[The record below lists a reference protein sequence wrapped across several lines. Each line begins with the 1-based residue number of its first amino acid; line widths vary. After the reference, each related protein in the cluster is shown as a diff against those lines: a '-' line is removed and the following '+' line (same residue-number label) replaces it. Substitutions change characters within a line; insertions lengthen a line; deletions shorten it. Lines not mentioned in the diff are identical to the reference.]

1 VTHVF
6 LVACPARGDP
16 LRLAPT
22 QAKEFAPG
30 FREPHRAI
38 LPDIATK
45 NKEASSASPVEV
57 SPNPLRAGMRLEPTA
72 PPSVVVIFGATG
84 DLTRRK
90 LLPALYRLTQQRLLP
105 NEFAILGAARQPL
118 SDDEFREHM
127 KAAVTEFGPDESL
140 NDSEW
145 QSFAKRISY
154 IAGEFGDAALYQK
167 LKAKLEELD
176 HDYDTQGNRIF
187 YLATAPEFFGVV
199 AKQLGDAKLAK
210 PAKRTWT
217 RLIVEKP
224 FGRDL
229 ESARSLNKT
238 LASVFDESQIYRIDH
253 YLGKET
259 VQNLLVFR
267 FANSIFE
274 PLWNRQYIDHIQITN
289 AETIGV
295 EGRGGYYEKA
305 GALRDM
311 IQNHV
316 FQVTSLIAMEPP
328 ASLTAS
334 GVRDEKIKAMQSV
347 RPLPA
352 DDIENLVVRGQYGP
366 GTVLGDTVPGYR
378 EEPGVDPKSST
389 ETFAALK
396 LQFDNWRWAGVP
408 FYLRSGKR
416 LQKHITEIAIQFKEV
431 PQRLFNDSDA
441 PLQPNVLV
449 IRIQPNEGISL
460 RFGAKLPGQ
469 ALRIRSVNMD
479 FRYGSSFGVKAPEAY
494 ERLLLDCMLGDST
507 LYARRDMVERGWEI
521 VTPILKAWEKPALDF
536 PNYEAGSWGP
546 QAAFALIERD
556 GRGWRKL

>member
-1 VTHVF
+1 
-6 LVACPARGDP
+6 
-16 LRLAPT
+16 
-22 QAKEFAPG
+22 
-30 FREPHRAI
+30 
-38 LPDIATK
+38 
-45 NKEASSASPVEV
+45 
-57 SPNPLRAGMRLEPTA
+57 MRLEATA
-72 PPSVVVIFGATG
+72 PPCAVVIFGATG

-90 LLPALYRLTQQRLLP
+90 LLPALYRLAQQRLIP
-105 NEFAILGAARQPL
+105 NEFAILGTARHPQ
-118 SDDEFREHM
+118 SDEEFRGSM
-127 KAAVTEFGPDESL
+127 KAALAEFSSDDSLDEAT
-140 NDSEW
+140 W
-145 QSFAKRISY
+145 QSFAKRIFY
-154 IAGEFGDAALYQK
+154 IAGDFSEAELYA
-167 LKAKLEELD
+167 KAKTKLEEID
-176 HDYDTQGNRIF
+176 KEFDTQGNRIF
-187 YLATAPEFFGVV
+187 YLATAPDFFGVI
-199 AKQLGDAKLAK
+199 AKQLGDAGMARPKATRTGSQTGSTPGTKRK
-210 PAKRTWT
+210 PWT
-217 RLIVEKP
+217 RIIVEKP

-229 ESARSLNKT
+229 ESARELNKT
-238 LASVFDESQIYRIDH
+238 LAAVFDESQIYRIDH

-289 AETIGV
+289 AETLGV
-295 EGRGGYYEKA
+295 EGRGAYYEKA

-328 ASLTAS
+328 ASLSAN
-334 GVRDEKIKAMQSV
+334 GVRDEKFKAMQSV

-352 DDIENLVVRGQYGP
+352 DQIDEFAVQGQYGA

-378 EEPGVDPKSST
+378 EEPGVDANSST

-396 LQFDNWRWAGVP
+396 LYLDNWRWAGVP
-408 FYLRSGKR
+408 FYIRSGKR
-416 LQKHITEIAIQFKEV
+416 LQKHVTEIAIQFKEV
-431 PQRLFNDSDA
+431 PHRLFTDSDS

-460 RFGAKLPGQ
+460 RFAAKLPGQ

-479 FRYGSSFGVKAPEAY
+479 FRYGSSFGVKPPEAY

-521 VTPILKAWEKPALDF
+521 VTPILEGWKKPAPDF

-546 QAAFALIERD
+546 EAAIELIQRD
-556 GRGWRKL
+556 GREWRKL

>member
-1 VTHVF
+1 
-6 LVACPARGDP
+6 
-16 LRLAPT
+16 
-22 QAKEFAPG
+22 
-30 FREPHRAI
+30 
-38 LPDIATK
+38 
-45 NKEASSASPVEV
+45 
-57 SPNPLRAGMRLEPTA
+57 MRLERVA
-72 PPSVVVIFGATG
+72 PPCVVVIFGATG

-90 LLPALYRLTQQRLLP
+90 LLPALYRLTEQRLIP
-105 NEFAILGAARQPL
+105 AEFAILGTARQL
-118 SDDEFREHM
+118 MSDDEFRAQMQQAIKEF
-127 KAAVTEFGPDESL
+127 AADEEFDEATW
-140 NDSEW
+140 E
-145 QSFAKRISY
+145 SFAKRLFYSG
-154 IAGEFGDAALYQK
+154 GEFNDAELYTK
-167 LKAKLEELD
+167 LKGRVDQIDSECN
-176 HDYDTQGNRIF
+176 TRGNRLF
-187 YLATAPEFFGVV
+187 YLATAPDFFGVV
-199 AKQLGDAKLAK
+199 AERLGQADLARPK
-210 PAKRTWT
+210 EGSWT
-217 RLIVEKP
+217 RIIVEKP
-224 FGRDL
+224 FGHDL
-229 ESARSLNKT
+229 ESARSLNQE
-238 LASVFDESQIYRIDH
+238 LAAVFEEKQIFRIDH

-289 AETIGV
+289 AEAIGV
-295 EGRGGYYEKA
+295 EGRGAYYEKA

-328 ASLTAS
+328 ASLSAN

-352 DDIENLVVRGQYGP
+352 DGIKNFVVRGQYGP

-378 EEPGVDPKSST
+378 EEPGVDPNSST

-396 LQFDNWRWAGVP
+396 LRFDNWRWAGVP

-416 LQKHITEIAIQFKEV
+416 LRKHITEIAIQFKDV
-431 PQRLFNDSDA
+431 PHRLFTDADA

-449 IRIQPNEGISL
+449 IRIQPNEGITL

-469 ALRIRSVNMD
+469 AMRIRSVNMD
-479 FRYGSSFGVKAPEAY
+479 FRYGSSFGVKPPEAY

-521 VTPILKAWEKPALDF
+521 VSPIIAAWQQPATDF

-546 QAAFALIERD
+546 QAAFELIERD
-556 GRGWRKL
+556 GRKWRRL

>member
-1 VTHVF
+1 
-6 LVACPARGDP
+6 
-16 LRLAPT
+16 
-22 QAKEFAPG
+22 
-30 FREPHRAI
+30 
-38 LPDIATK
+38 
-45 NKEASSASPVEV
+45 
-57 SPNPLRAGMRLEPTA
+57 MRIEPTA
-72 PPSVVVIFGATG
+72 PPCCVVIFGATG

-90 LLPALYRLTQQRLLP
+90 LLPALYRLAQQRLVP
-105 NEFAILGAARQPL
+105 SEFAILGTARRL
-118 SDDEFREHM
+118 HSDEEFREAM
-127 KAAVTEFGPDESL
+127 KAAISEFADDEPL
-140 NDSEW
+140 DEAAW
-145 QSFAKRISY
+145 ESFAKRIFY
-154 IAGEFGDAALYQK
+154 IGGEFNDAQLYEQLKTK
-167 LKAKLEELD
+167 LAEIDKE
-176 HDYDTQGNRIF
+176 YDTNGNRLF
-187 YLATAPEFFGVV
+187 YLATAPPFFGVV
-199 AKQLGDAKLAK
+199 AKHLGAAGLADASNSSNVQS
-210 PAKRTWT
+210 WT
-217 RLIVEKP
+217 RVIVEKP
-224 FGRDL
+224 FGHDL
-229 ESARSLNKT
+229 ESARALNRE
-238 LASVFDESQIYRIDH
+238 LAEVFEERQVYRIDH

-267 FANSIFE
+267 FSNSIFE

-289 AETIGV
+289 AETLGV
-295 EGRGGYYEKA
+295 EGRGGYYETA

-328 ASLTAS
+328 SSLSAN
-334 GVRDEKIKAMQSV
+334 GVRDEKIKAMQGV
-347 RPLPA
+347 RALPPEQIDQRA
-352 DDIENLVVRGQYGP
+352 VRGQYGP

-378 EEPGVDPKSST
+378 EEPGVEPSSST

-396 LQFDNWRWAGVP
+396 LYFDNWRWAGVP

-431 PQRLFNDSDA
+431 PQRLFNESDS

-521 VTPILKAWEKPALDF
+521 VTPILEAWKKPAPDF
-536 PNYEAGSWGP
+536 PNYDAGSWGP
-546 QAAFALIERD
+546 EESEQLIERD
-556 GRGWRKL
+556 GRAWRKL

>member
-1 VTHVF
+1 
-6 LVACPARGDP
+6 
-16 LRLAPT
+16 
-22 QAKEFAPG
+22 
-30 FREPHRAI
+30 
-38 LPDIATK
+38 
-45 NKEASSASPVEV
+45 
-57 SPNPLRAGMRLEPTA
+57 M
-72 PPSVVVIFGATG
+72 VIFGASG

-90 LLPALYRLTQQRLLP
+90 LLPALYRLAQQRLVP
-105 NEFAILGAARQPL
+105 SEFAILGTARHPQ
-118 SDDEFREHM
+118 SDDEFRALR
-127 KAAVTEFGPDESL
+127 KAAIAEFGDDDSLDE
-140 NDSEW
+140 NAW
-145 QSFAKRISY
+145 QSFAKRIFY
-154 IAGEFGDAALYQK
+154 LGGDFTDAALYQK
-167 LKAKLEELD
+167 LKTKLEEID
-176 HDYDTQGNRIF
+176 KEYDTEGNRIF
-187 YLATAPEFFGVV
+187 YLATAPDNFGLI
-199 AKQLGDAKLAK
+199 AKQLGEAGIARPRSNKATGKANASGKRGASTKK
-210 PAKRTWT
+210 PWT
-217 RLIVEKP
+217 RIIVEKP

-229 ESARSLNKT
+229 ESARTLNKT
-238 LASVFDESQIYRIDH
+238 LAAVFDESQIYRIDH

-274 PLWNRQYIDHIQITN
+274 PLWNRQYIDHVQITN

-295 EGRGGYYEKA
+295 EGRGSYYETA

-328 ASLTAS
+328 ASLSAN

-347 RPLPA
+347 RPLPRA
-352 DDIENLVVRGQYGP
+352 TDEFAVRGQYGP
-366 GTVLGDTVPGYR
+366 GTVLGDTVVGYR
-378 EEPGVDPKSST
+378 EEPGVDPNSST

-396 LQFDNWRWAGVP
+396 LYFDNWRWSGVP
-408 FYLRSGKR
+408 FYIRSGKS
-416 LQKHITEIAIQFKEV
+416 LQKHVTEIAIHFKEV
-431 PQRLFNDSDA
+431 PHRLFNDSDS

-479 FRYGSSFGVKAPEAY
+479 FRYGSSFGVKPPEAY

-521 VTPILKAWEKPALDF
+521 VTPILEDWKKPAPDF

-546 QAAFALIERD
+546 QAAFELIERD
-556 GRGWRKL
+556 GRDWRKL

>member
-1 VTHVF
+1 MPT
-6 LVACPARGDP
+6 APA
-16 LRLAPT
+16 
-22 QAKEFAPG
+22 EFG
-30 FREPHRAI
+30 Q
-38 LPDIATK
+38 
-45 NKEASSASPVEV
+45 
-57 SPNPLRAGMRLEPTA
+57 NPLRAGMRLEPTA

-90 LLPALYRLTQQRLLP
+90 LLPALYRLTQQRLVP
-105 NEFAILGAARQPL
+105 NEFAILGTARQPL
-118 SDDEFREHM
+118 SDEEFRALM
-127 KAAVTEFGPDESL
+127 KAAVTEFGPDDAL
-140 NDSEW
+140 NETEW
-145 QSFAKRISY
+145 QSFAKRMFY
-154 IAGEFGDAALYQK
+154 LAGEFGDASLYQRLSGK
-167 LKAKLEELD
+167 LGELD
-176 HDYDTQGNRIF
+176 KECDTQGNRIF
-187 YLATAPEFFGVV
+187 YLATAPDFFGVI
-199 AKQLGDAKLAK
+199 AKQLGEAGIARPKARTATK
-210 PAKRTWT
+210 PVTRNKAWT

-229 ESARSLNKT
+229 ESARALNKT

-274 PLWNRQYIDHIQITN
+274 PLWNRQYIEHIQITN

-328 ASLTAS
+328 ASLTAN

-352 DDIENLVVRGQYGP
+352 AEIEKFVVRGQYGP

-378 EEPGVDPKSST
+378 EEPGVAPESST

-416 LQKHITEIAIQFKEV
+416 LQKHITEIAIQFKDV
-431 PQRLFNDSDA
+431 PQRLFDDSDA

-479 FRYGSSFGVKAPEAY
+479 FRYGSSFGVKPPEAY

-521 VTPILKAWEKPALDF
+521 VTPILEAWQKPALDF

-546 QAAFALIERD
+546 KASVELIERD
-556 GRGWRKL
+556 GREWRKL